1 MLGPV
6 EVRRDD
12 RILPVPGGLTSELL
26 VRLALDAGLF
36 VRADRLVEDLWA
48 ADAVNTRRNTLQS
61 KVTRLRR
68 AFGDP
73 QVIVSSEGR
82 YRLAVEPSQVDA
94 LAVLRDAVAA
104 AQLLDAGDDAAAAD
118 LSASALALY
127 RGDLLQGAGDA
138 DWALP
143 HRARLDEAR
152 MKLIET
158 RFSARLRMGGD
169 DDVVGELEAAVVSYP
184 YQESMWELL
193 ITALYRAGR
202 QADALAAYQRVR
214 AGLAEDLGLD
224 PGPRLRG
231 LEHRIL
237 TQDPSLIA
245 PERADAARRPRPGT
259 SPR

>member
-1 MLGPV
+1 
-6 EVRRDD
+6 
-12 RILPVPGGLTSELL
+12 
-26 VRLALDAGLF
+26 
-36 VRADRLVEDLWA
+36 
-48 ADAVNTRRNTLQS
+48 
-61 KVTRLRR
+61 
-68 AFGDP
+68 
-73 QVIVSSEGR
+73 
-82 YRLAVEPSQVDA
+82 
-94 LAVLRDAVAA
+94 
-104 AQLLDAGDDAAAAD
+104 
-118 LSASALALY
+118 
-127 RGDLLQGAGDA
+127 
-138 DWALP
+138 
-143 HRARLDEAR
+143 

-169 DDVVGELEAAVVSYP
+169 DDVVGELEAAVASYP
-184 YQESMWELL
+184 HQESMWELL

-245 PERADAARRPRPGT
+245 PERAAAARRPRPGT